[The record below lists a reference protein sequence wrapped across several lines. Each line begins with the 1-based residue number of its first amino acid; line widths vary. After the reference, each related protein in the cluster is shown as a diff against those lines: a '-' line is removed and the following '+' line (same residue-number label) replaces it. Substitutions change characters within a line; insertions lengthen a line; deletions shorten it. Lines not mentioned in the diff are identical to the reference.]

1 MKCPE
6 RKIRTVTIQYDEFN
20 ELETKRTVKTDFGEC
35 IGHECPY
42 YDTKITY
49 VVEGAMGKY
58 TQKATCRMV
67 G

>member
-1 MKCPE
+1 MKCLN
-6 RKIRTVTIQYDEFN
+6 KQIKTIEIKEGYHGEK
-20 ELETKRTVKTDFGEC
+20 TIKTKTDFGEC

-49 VVEGAMGKY
+49 VVEGAIGKY
-58 TQKATCRMV
+58 VQKATCRMV

>member
-1 MKCPE
+1 MKCLN
-6 RKIRTVTIQYDEFN
+6 RKIKTIEIKEGLYGEKIIK
-20 ELETKRTVKTDFGEC
+20 EKTDFGEC

-49 VVEGAMGKY
+49 ITEGAIGKY